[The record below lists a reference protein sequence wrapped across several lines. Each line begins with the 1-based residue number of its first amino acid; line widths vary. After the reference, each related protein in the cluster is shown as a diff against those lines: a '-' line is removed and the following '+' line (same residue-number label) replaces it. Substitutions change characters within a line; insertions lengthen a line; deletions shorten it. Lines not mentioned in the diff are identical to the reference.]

1 MDQLK
6 LKYIIELV
14 SNVGPAAQRD
24 GKALIDAQKKVQ
36 EALADS
42 NKQIGWMEKALL
54 NMGRVGSESANRQA
68 DYLTKLALKY
78 HDVRRSAEGAVTAM
92 TKAARI
98 GAQVA
103 AGAAAGAY
111 AADRVT
117 KAPMEYSLRLAHMA
131 NTAFAD
137 KGVAGRI
144 SGKQMLDAA
153 ITAAVRTGGGKRDD
167 AAGALDSLIASGAVS
182 IQDAVQLLPTLMRA
196 SSASGAT
203 AEQLGAIG
211 LRGMQSFG
219 LTRDQIPEVLN
230 MAMAAGQAGGF
241 ELRDMAKWLPQLMA
255 AGRQSGLSGM
265 EGMRRILASAQAS
278 VITAGTKDEAGNN
291 LVNLL
296 AKINSHDTAQDFKK
310 LGYDLPSELAR
321 FRGKGVNSLDAFV
334 GFVDE
339 IASKDAQYVALKAK
353 LAKGGTAGEK
363 AATMQSMADI
373 LQGKAV
379 GTVIQD
385 RQALMAL
392 VAEMNNRGYIKSVI
406 DQTRTNTGAIG
417 TSFDVIAQE
426 AAFKQEQA
434 VNSVAIAAQQA
445 FDKVAPALGKVFDT
459 ASGVATQFPLLT
471 AGVVGATAALG
482 VFAAALGAAG
492 LAGLLTGGGK
502 GAVGGAVAGT
512 VGRVAGVAG
521 VAGAAMSRAAPGLR
535 AAGSVGAKFGFLGLL
550 SEMFFTSDADLE
562 VLRQADL
569 IRANGKNHR
578 GMGYRDP
585 RLLGMTGPGAGLGSA
600 SEAIAAAGNNAL
612 GTGSLDVNVRVTDE
626 RTTATT
632 SVARPM
638 SLVRINPGNTNPAGY

>member
-24 GKALIDAQKKVQ
+24 SKALVDAQKKVQ

-42 NKQIGWMEKALL
+42 NKQIGWMERALL
-54 NMGRVGSESANRQA
+54 KVGRVGSESASRQA

-78 HDVRRSAEGAVTAM
+78 HDVRRAADSAVTAM
-92 TKAARI
+92 TKAARV
-98 GAQVA
+98 GTQVV
-103 AGAAAGAY
+103 AGGAAGAY

-131 NTAFAD
+131 NTAFAGQ
-137 KGVAGRI
+137 GVAGRV

-167 AAGALDSLIASGAVS
+167 AAGALDALIASGAVS
-182 IQDAVQLLPTLMRA
+182 VGDAVKLLPTLMRA
-196 SSASGAT
+196 STASGAS

-296 AKINSHDTAQDFKK
+296 AKINSKDTATDFKK
-310 LGYDLPSELAR
+310 LGYDLPAELAR
-321 FRGKGVNSLDAFV
+321 ARGKGINSLDAFV

-339 IASKDAQYVALKAK
+339 LASKDKDYTALKAK
-353 LAKGGTAGEK
+353 LANGGTTGEK
-363 AATMQSMADI
+363 AATMAAMADI

-392 VAEMNNRGYIKSVI
+392 VAEMNNRGYIKNVI

-417 TSFDVIAQE
+417 TSFDVISQE
-426 AAFKQEQA
+426 AAFKKEQA
-434 VNSVAIAAQQA
+434 GNEIAIAGQA
-445 FDKVAPALGKVFDT
+445 AFAKVAPALDKVFDSAT
-459 ASGVATQFPLLT
+459 DVARQFPVLT
-471 AGVVGATAALG
+471 TAAVGAAGALT
-482 VFAAALGAAG
+482 VLAAAAGAAG
-492 LAGLLTGGGK
+492 LAGLLTGRGAAAGAGAAGALGK
-502 GAVGGAVAGT
+502 AAGLAK
-512 VGRVAGVAG
+512 GAGVAG
-521 VAGAAMSRAAPGLR
+521 SAAFAGYEVWQLGSAVNQWWDATHREGVQLSPEARAR
-535 AAGSVGAKFGFLGLL
+535 VGGGG
-550 SEMFFTSDADLE
+550 EWW
-562 VLRQADL
+562 
-569 IRANGKNHR
+569 R
-578 GMGYRDP
+578 GRGYRDP
-585 RLLGMTGPGAGLGSA
+585 RLLGLTAPTSGPGSTAD
-600 SEAIAAAGNNAL
+600 AIAAAGNNAL
-612 GTGSLDVNVRVTDE
+612 GTGSLDVNVRVSDD